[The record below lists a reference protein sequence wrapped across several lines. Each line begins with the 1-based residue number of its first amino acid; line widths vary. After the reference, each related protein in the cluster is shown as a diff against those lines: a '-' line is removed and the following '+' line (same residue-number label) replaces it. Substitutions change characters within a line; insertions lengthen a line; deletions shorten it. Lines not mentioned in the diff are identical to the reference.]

1 MKRFWHKWLT
11 VVAIATMVSTASAQ
25 SGSRVAPEIGS
36 YQSILSRAGYGDV
49 NPGAGLAQP
58 TQYGCASGNCGG
70 AGAMVTQPTYT
81 QPSAGFGYQGGGSV
95 NDYSAP
101 MQQQFAPAQTY
112 QSTPMPTT
120 SAPVNMT
127 GPMVG
132 SSDPVV
138 SSVEM
143 PYAGSV
149 SGGSCGGAGY
159 AGAGYSAPAYSSP
172 VYSAPAYSAPS
183 YSTPA
188 IYSPGSAIG
197 GVGAIAGRAIRGGGS
212 NLVASVSALAFIRD
226 YEDRRLIARNPAG
239 EYLFTNEAD
248 HDTIGGVDF
257 VLANR
262 KSNGNGWEARY
273 FGLFPDTADAT
284 LTGAAVSAVGLR
296 GFDRLD
302 YSGATLDTFFANG
315 TSQTVTRD
323 TDINSLEFN
332 LLRNGG
338 RFCTR
343 RGRQGN
349 FELLGGFRYFQFDEE
364 FTYSTADGTTPIDY
378 RLNADN
384 TLLGLQ
390 VGSRGEICVSK
401 RIRLAGGIRTGI
413 FNNNVNTRQ
422 RISDPTG
429 TVYATVPTAGDV
441 NFDYSD
447 TQNDVA
453 FLSEIDFGLIFQ
465 LSCRARLRVG
475 YRALGIA
482 GVALATDQ
490 IPYEFDNPLAT
501 QRANTNG
508 DLLLHGGYVGTE
520 FCF

>member
-1 MKRFWHKWLT
+1 
-11 VVAIATMVSTASAQ
+11 
-25 SGSRVAPEIGS
+25 
-36 YQSILSRAGYGDV
+36 
-49 NPGAGLAQP
+49 
-58 TQYGCASGNCGG
+58 
-70 AGAMVTQPTYT
+70 
-81 QPSAGFGYQGGGSV
+81 
-95 NDYSAP
+95 
-101 MQQQFAPAQTY
+101 
-112 QSTPMPTT
+112 
-120 SAPVNMT
+120 
-127 GPMVG
+127 
-132 SSDPVV
+132 
-138 SSVEM
+138 
-143 PYAGSV
+143 
-149 SGGSCGGAGY
+149 
-159 AGAGYSAPAYSSP
+159 
-172 VYSAPAYSAPS
+172 
-183 YSTPA
+183 
-188 IYSPGSAIG
+188 
-197 GVGAIAGRAIRGGGS
+197 
-212 NLVASVSALAFIRD
+212 
-226 YEDRRLIARNPAG
+226 
-239 EYLFTNEAD
+239 
-248 HDTIGGVDF
+248 
-257 VLANR
+257 
-262 KSNGNGWEARY
+262 
-273 FGLFPDTADAT
+273 
-284 LTGAAVSAVGLR
+284 
-296 GFDRLD
+296 
-302 YSGATLDTFFANG
+302 
-315 TSQTVTRD
+315 VTRD